1 MMLRLTYVL
10 CAVFLGATVSA
21 ASAASAGAQSP
32 DSPAPPRGISLQ
44 ELEFW
49 RGLTPEGWA
58 KGADGMPKCP
68 VSSPGADVV
77 ELKWKTD
84 SLEGVVALP
93 KDFKEAPLP
102 AGVDGNRWIGA
113 DSSSVEIH
121 GTHSLYRGGMG
132 MGGMDIGRP
141 LGTSTCAL
149 TLEGRPAPSH
159 RMQLT
164 RPAHGDTLNVDTPNT
179 VIRNAVGLQFVILTH
194 TPERE
199 AQLLAAAQSLK
210 VAQPKT
216 P

>member
-1 MMLRLTYVL
+1 MIWRYSKVF
-10 CAVFLGATVSA
+10 CAALLGASATA
-21 ASAASAGAQSP
+21 ASARAQTS
-32 DSPAPPRGISLQ
+32 DSPAPARGISLQ

-49 RGLTPEGWA
+49 QGLTPDGWA
-58 KGADGMPKCP
+58 KNAEGMPKCP
-68 VSSPGADVV
+68 VSSGGADVV

-84 SLEGVVALP
+84 SLEGVVSLP
-93 KDFKEAPLP
+93 KDFKEAPLA

-179 VIRNAVGLQFVILTH
+179 VIRNAVGLQFIILTH
-194 TPERE
+194 SPDRE

-210 VAQPKT
+210 VARPKS

>member
-1 MMLRLTYVL
+1 MIRRFTNVL
-10 CAVFLGATVSA
+10 CAVLLGATAGA
-21 ASAASAGAQSP
+21 ASAAAQSA
-32 DSPAPPRGISLQ
+32 DSPASPRGISLQ

-49 RGLTPEGWA
+49 QGLTPEGWA
-58 KGADGMPKCP
+58 KGAEGMPKCAVSP
-68 VSSPGADVV
+68 VGTDTVQ
-77 ELKWKTD
+77 LKWKTD
-84 SLEGVVALP
+84 SLEGVVSLP
-93 KDFKEAPLP
+93 KDFKEAPLA

-159 RMQLT
+159 KMQLT

-179 VIRNAVGLQFVILTH
+179 VIRNAVGLQIIILTH
-194 TPERE
+194 TAERE

-210 VAQPKT
+210 VAGTKT

>member
-1 MMLRLTYVL
+1 MTRRFTNVL
-10 CAVFLGATVSA
+10 CAALLGAAVSA
-21 ASAASAGAQSP
+21 TSATAQSP
-32 DSPAPPRGISLQ
+32 DSPAPPRGISPQ

-58 KGADGMPKCP
+58 KGADGMPKCAI
-68 VSSPGADVV
+68 SAPGADAV
-77 ELKWKTD
+77 EQKWKTD
-84 SLEGVVALP
+84 SLEGVLSLP
-93 KDFKEAPLP
+93 KDFREAPLA
-102 AGVDGNRWIGA
+102 AGVEGNRWIGA

-121 GTHSLYRGGMG
+121 GTHALYRGGIG

-141 LGTSTCAL
+141 LGTTTCAL

-179 VIRNAVGLQFVILTH
+179 VVRNGVGLQLIILTH
-194 TPERE
+194 TPARE
-199 AQLLAAAQSLK
+199 AELLAAAQSLK
-210 VAQPKT
+210 VAAPKS

>member
-1 MMLRLTYVL
+1 MIRRFTNVL
-10 CAVFLGATVSA
+10 CAALFGAA
-21 ASAASAGAQSP
+21 AGAAGAAAQSP
-32 DSPAPPRGISLQ
+32 DSPAPPRGVSTQ
-44 ELEFW
+44 EMEFR

-58 KGADGMPKCP
+58 KGADGMAKCTT
-68 VSSPGADVV
+68 SSAGSDVV

-84 SLEGVVALP
+84 SLEGVVLLP
-93 KDFKEAPLP
+93 KDFRAAPVA

-121 GTHSLYRGGMG
+121 GTHALYRGNMG

-149 TLEGRPAPSH
+149 TLEGRQAPSH

-179 VIRNAVGLQFVILTH
+179 VVRNGVGLQLIILTH
-194 TPERE
+194 TPARE
-199 AQLLAAAQSLK
+199 AELLAAAQSLK
-210 VAQPKT
+210 VAPPKS

>member
-1 MMLRLTYVL
+1 MIWRFTNVL
-10 CAVFLGATVSA
+10 CAALLGATVGA
-21 ASAASAGAQSP
+21 ASVRAQTS
-32 DSPAPPRGISLQ
+32 DSPASPRGISLQ

-49 RGLTPEGWA
+49 HGLTPEGWA
-58 KGADGMPKCP
+58 KGAEGMPKCV
-68 VSSPGADVV
+68 VSSPGSDLVPA
-77 ELKWKTD
+77 KWKTD
-84 SLEGVVALP
+84 SLQGELSLP
-93 KDFKEAPLP
+93 KDFKEAPLA

-179 VIRNAVGLQFVILTH
+179 VIRNAVGLQLIILTH
-194 TPERE
+194 SPERE

-210 VAQPKT
+210 VATTKT

>member
-1 MMLRLTYVL
+1 MIWRFTNVL
-10 CAVFLGATVSA
+10 CTALLGATVA
-21 ASAASAGAQSP
+21 AAGARSQSP

-49 RGLTPEGWA
+49 QGLTPEGWA
-58 KGADGMPKCP
+58 RNAEGMPKCT
-68 VSSPGADVV
+68 VSSVGGDVV

-84 SLEGVVALP
+84 SLQGVVSLP
-93 KDFKEAPLP
+93 KDFKEVPLA
-102 AGVDGNRWIGA
+102 AGMDGNRWIGA

-141 LGTSTCAL
+141 LGTSECAL

-159 RMQLT
+159 KMQLT
-164 RPAHGDTLNVDTPNT
+164 RPVHGDTLNVDTPNT
-179 VIRNAVGLQFVILTH
+179 VIRNAVGLQFIILTH

-210 VAQPKT
+210 VATPKS

>member
-1 MMLRLTYVL
+1 MRQFANVL
-10 CAVFLGATVSA
+10 FAALAGVTIGA
-21 ASAASAGAQSP
+21 ASVAAQSP
-32 DSPAPPRGISLQ
+32 DSPTPPRGISLQ

-58 KGADGMPKCP
+58 KGAEGMEKCP

-84 SLEGVVALP
+84 SLEGVLSLP
-93 KDFKEAPLP
+93 RDFKAAPLA

-121 GTHSLYRGGMG
+121 GTHALYRGGMG

-141 LGTSTCAL
+141 LGTTTCAL

-179 VIRNAVGLQFVILTH
+179 VIRNAVGLQLIILTH

-199 AQLLAAAQSLK
+199 AQLLGAAQSLK
-210 VAQPKT
+210 VGAPKA

>member
-1 MMLRLTYVL
+1 MISRFTNVL
-10 CAVFLGATVSA
+10 CAALLGAAVG
-21 ASAASAGAQSP
+21 AASAGAQSA

-49 RGLTPEGWA
+49 QGLTPERWA
-58 KGADGMPKCP
+58 KSAEGMPKCEL
-68 VSSPGADVV
+68 SSPGAELV

-84 SLEGVVALP
+84 SLEGVLSLP
-93 KDFKEAPLP
+93 KDFKEAPLAP
-102 AGVDGNRWIGA
+102 GVDGNRWIGA

-141 LGTSTCAL
+141 LGTSACAV

-159 RMQLT
+159 KMQLT

-179 VIRNAVGLQFVILTH
+179 VIRNAVGLQIIILTH
-194 TPERE
+194 SPERE
-199 AQLLAAAQSLK
+199 AQLLGAAQSLK
-210 VAQPKT
+210 VAGAKAP
-216 P
+216 

>member
-1 MMLRLTYVL
+1 MTWRFTNVL
-10 CAVFLGATVSA
+10 CAALLGATVSA
-21 ASAASAGAQSP
+21 ASANAQSP

-58 KGADGMPKCP
+58 KGADGMPKCT
-68 VSSPGADVV
+68 VSPAGADLV

-84 SLEGVVALP
+84 SLEGVVSLP
-93 KDFKEAPLP
+93 KDFREAPVA
-102 AGVDGNRWIGA
+102 AGADGNRWIGA

-121 GTHSLYRGGMG
+121 GTHALYRGGMG

-141 LGTSTCAL
+141 LGTTTCAL

-159 RMQLT
+159 RLQLT

-179 VIRNAVGLQFVILTH
+179 VVRNAVGLQIIILTH
-194 TPERE
+194 SPDRE
-199 AQLLAAAQSLK
+199 AQLLGAAQSLK
-210 VAQPKT
+210 VASSKAP
-216 P
+216 

>member
-1 MMLRLTYVL
+1 MIWRFTNVLRAALL
-10 CAVFLGATVSA
+10 AVA
-21 ASAASAGAQSP
+21 AGASTVPAQSA
-32 DSPAPPRGISLQ
+32 DSPARPPGISLQ

-49 RGLTPEGWA
+49 QGLTPERWA
-58 KGADGMPKCP
+58 KSAEGMPKCEA
-68 VSSPGADVV
+68 SSAGADLVP
-77 ELKWKTD
+77 LKWKTD
-84 SLEGVVALP
+84 SLEGVVSLP
-93 KDFKEAPLP
+93 RDFKEAPLA

-141 LGTSTCAL
+141 LGTSACAV

-179 VIRNAVGLQFVILTH
+179 VIRNAVGLQIIILTH
-194 TPERE
+194 TAERE

-210 VAQPKT
+210 VATTRAP
-216 P
+216 